1 MGASHSFTH
10 TKTYIYIETMRTTV
24 LASSLAAPAAVATA
38 YAGFNYGATDLSG
51 ATRGQSSYEEEF
63 NAAKNLPGTN
73 GAFSSARLYTSL
85 QGDSTDPIEAIAA
98 AVNTETS
105 LLLGIWVSGNPN
117 VDNEINAIKAAVDA
131 HGDALVNLVA
141 GISVGSE
148 DVYRITDLGV
158 ASGAGPGV
166 SPQGIADYVNQVRS
180 GLEGTPLSGK
190 PVGHV
195 DTYNTFA
202 NSSGW
207 MAPVIEAVDFI
218 GMNGFP
224 YFEDTKPNSIEK
236 ATRLSGPTMKLWSR
250 RRMARRSGL
259 LRLAGHH
266 RARSL
271 VRQRLP
277 SRTPRRTLA
286 RSTARFRRAASIS
299 GGTHSRTATRTPVC
313 PASVLRHP
321 VAIRPSTICPA
332 RKKRCRLYMV

>member
-1 MGASHSFTH
+1 
-10 TKTYIYIETMRTTV
+10 MRTTV
-24 LASSLAAPAAVATA
+24 LASSLAAPAAVAAA

-224 YFEDTKPNSIEK
+224 YFEDTKPNSIENGN
-236 ATRLSGPTMKLWSR
+236 ATFWADYEAVVAQANGKEIWVTETGWPSSGPQSGEATPSVENAETYFSEVYCSLS
-250 RRMARRSGL
+250 ARGINIWWY
-259 LRLAGHH
+259 
-266 RARSL
+266 
-271 VRQRLP
+271 
-277 SRTPRRTLA
+277 TLQD
-286 RSTARFRRAASIS
+286 SDSD
-299 GGTHSRTATRTPVC
+299 
-313 PASVLRHP
+313 ASV
-321 VAIRPSTICPA
+321 PSFGVTAPGGYTPKYDLSC
-332 RKKRCRLYMV
+332 